1 MKKSLLLLSVV
12 LMVSAFSAG
21 ISFSAERKLECVP
34 LIGKIMFM
42 SSGAAEWAEMAS
54 TFEVRT
60 GSKLRAADKC
70 EAEIK
75 YSDGTM
81 LNMRSNSELEI
92 KADGIRLNE
101 GGIWIKLIKSKTGFK
116 VDTPNVTI
124 GARGTLF
131 SVLKEANRT
140 IVKLNEGI
148 VDVVNKLLN
157 TTTTLKPG
165 QKAAIDIK
173 GAEISISDEE
183 LEKLLGPNP
192 FDKLTKASKELE
204 KKFTDNNGSTSATS
218 QNGDAEKTKAGAANK
233 PFVVGGETSAEKGS
247 EKEKI
252 EVKTS
257 PGVGTG
263 KEKNL
268 KEFMGR

>member
-1 MKKSLLLLSVV
+1 MKKSLLALSVI

-34 LIGKIMFM
+34 LVGKIMFM
-42 SSGAAEWAEMAS
+42 ASGAPDWAEMAS

-60 GSKLRAADKC
+60 GSKLRSADKC

-165 QKAAIDIK
+165 QKAAFDIK

-192 FDKLTKASKELE
+192 FDKLTKASKDLE
-204 KKFTDNNGSTSATS
+204 KMMNQNTGSTSE
-218 QNGDAEKTKAGAANK
+218 NRLNE
-233 PFVVGGETSAEKGS
+233 ES
-247 EKEKI
+247 EKPKV

>member
-1 MKKSLLLLSVV
+1 MKKSV
-12 LMVSAFSAG
+12 LALGLVLIVSAFIAG
-21 ISFSAERKLECVP
+21 ISFAAERKLECVP
-34 LIGKIMFM
+34 LLGKIMFM
-42 SSGAAEWAEMAS
+42 ASGAADWSEMAG

-60 GSKLRAADKC
+60 GSKLRSADKC
-70 EAEIK
+70 EAALK

-81 LNMRSNSELEI
+81 INIRSNSELEI
-92 KADGIRLNE
+92 KVDGIRLNE
-101 GGIWIKLIKSKTGFK
+101 GGVWVKLVKSKTGFK

-148 VDVVNKLLN
+148 VDVFNKVLK

-165 QKAAIDIK
+165 EKTAIDVK
-173 GAEISISDEE
+173 GDVVSISDED
-183 LEKLLGPNP
+183 LERLLGPVP
-192 FDKLTKASKELE
+192 FDRITQVLKESEKIMNSNTGGTDEDKISKHFKEL
-204 KKFTDNNGSTSATS
+204 KTINSNAGVTSE
-218 QNGDAEKTKAGAANK
+218 NRLDE
-233 PFVVGGETSAEKGS
+233 ES
-247 EKEKI
+247 EKPKV

-268 KEFMGR
+268 KDFMGR